1 MVVTSSTRNRSPPRK
16 MLVTT
21 TIPGRR
27 APGKKDLKAAR
38 IKLGDVTVDTSKEDT
53 LDAKVGA
60 IMEELYAAKSDLE
73 AAQKRAASYQSIAKS
88 NKEQLTEL
96 TAASTN
102 YKDETTAALE
112 RLRKFDSSKQEVVA
126 K

>member
-1 MVVTSSTRNRSPPRK
+1 M
-16 MLVTT
+16 TT

-73 AAQKRAASYQSIAKS
+73 TAQKRASPSPTRRS
-88 NKEQLTEL
+88 
-96 TAASTN
+96 
-102 YKDETTAALE
+102 
-112 RLRKFDSSKQEVVA
+112 
-126 K
+126 